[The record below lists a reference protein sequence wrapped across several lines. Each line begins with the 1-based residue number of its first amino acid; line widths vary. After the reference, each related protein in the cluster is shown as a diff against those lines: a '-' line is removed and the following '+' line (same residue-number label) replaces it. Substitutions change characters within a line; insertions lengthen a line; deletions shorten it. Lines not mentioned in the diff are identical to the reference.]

1 MNALTETDFILS
13 EHFIPGCLYGYC
25 IYFTTEMG
33 MTAEMYDRNGITDD
47 VMCMTLYDDGNS
59 RTDDV
64 MCMTLYHDG
73 NSRTDNVMCMM
84 LYHDGNGQGRRRDVY
99 DAVSRRK
106 RTGQAT

>member
-1 MNALTETDFILS
+1 MNALIETDFILS

-25 IYFTTEMG
+25 IYFTAEMG
-33 MTAEMYDRNGITDD
+33 MTDE
-47 VMCMTLYDDGNS
+47 VCDGNG
-59 RTDDV
+59 RTDD
-64 MCMTLYHDG
+64 
-73 NSRTDNVMCMM
+73 VMCMM